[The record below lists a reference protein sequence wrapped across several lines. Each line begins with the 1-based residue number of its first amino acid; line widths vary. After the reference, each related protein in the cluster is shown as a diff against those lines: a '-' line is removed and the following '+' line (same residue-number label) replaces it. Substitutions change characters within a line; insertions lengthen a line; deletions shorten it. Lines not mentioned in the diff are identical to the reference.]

1 MIVDLNLVDKH
12 VMVIGGGT
20 EGSRKIRGLLGQNC
34 KITVISNRLNRYL
47 RNLEKQGKIEI
58 VKTKLK
64 DASILDNYKNQFLVL
79 AATSDRS
86 LNRKLVEK
94 GRSMGSFVYAA
105 DDPQFSDFSYASIIN
120 IEGILQVAISTY
132 GKSPIMARKLR
143 IKLERILHRIIRK
156 SDIENTKLQEFA
168 RLAAKNRLKTSEKRK
183 QFLYS
188 IIRDKNI
195 QSLINENRVEDA
207 KTATL
212 ELLNEWE
219 CRSIK

>member
-1 MIVDLNLVDKH
+1 
-12 VMVIGGGT
+12 MVIGGGT

-47 RNLEKQGKIEI
+47 RNLEKQGKIEL

-105 DDPQFSDFSYASIIN
+105 DDPQFSDFSYASVIN

-143 IKLERILHRIIRK
+143 IKLERILNRIIRK

-188 IIRDKNI
+188 IIRDRNI